1 MMHKRL
7 VPLSFLIGFFFTLFA
22 HAERRS
28 VMVIDSSSSG
38 RLVRIN
44 IGSMANLRPGEPILF
59 SVARKKVAAGRVYR
73 VDEGSAIVAVL
84 EKYGSESPT
93 SDLDYE
99 VVYGEYF
106 EGADNLPNYVANRD
120 EEIDNPANERFFEK
134 NRDISTPELD
144 DEDYSP
150 EITLRPKLPQGKM
163 FHPHNISVGLQLFR
177 NRALPTSDIPD
188 SRATGYSTYQG
199 YTFRYAYTFRTH
211 YWMRI
216 KTPALISAEATFGIY
231 NFDHT
236 FNESTVSQ
244 VRVTP
249 LGFNLR
255 YLIEVS
261 RMFFLYPY
269 VGYQYNIVGA
279 VDGNLTNLENLRGG
293 RLLGGGGAQ
302 LVMSESVDARVE
314 GGSDGI
320 LGAVVV
326 KF

>member
-1 MMHKRL
+1 MHKRL
-7 VPLSFLIGFFFTLFA
+7 IPLSFLVGFLFSLSA
-22 HAERRS
+22 QAERRS
-28 VMVIDSSSSG
+28 VMVVDSSSTG

-59 SVARKKVAAGRVYR
+59 SVAKKKIAAGRVYR
-73 VDEGSAIVAVL
+73 VEEGTAIVAVL
-84 EKYGSESPT
+84 EKYGTETPSPE
-93 SDLDYE
+93 LDYE

-106 EGADNLPNYVANRD
+106 EGADNLPNYVADRD

-134 NRDISTPELD
+134 DREASGPELD

-150 EITLRPKLPQGKM
+150 EITLRPKLPEGKN

-177 NRALPTSDIPD
+177 NRALPTTDIPD
-188 SRATGYSTYQG
+188 SRATSYSSYQG
-199 YTFRYAYTFRTH
+199 YSFRYAYTFRTH
-211 YWMRI
+211 YWIRI
-216 KTPALISAEATFGIY
+216 KAPALISVEATFGIY

-236 FNESTVSQ
+236 FNENTVSQ
-244 VRVTP
+244 IRVTP

-255 YLIEVS
+255 YLVEVS
-261 RMFFLYPY
+261 RLFRLYPY

-279 VDGNLTNLENLRGG
+279 VDGDLSNLENLRGG